1 MNRLATLAVGTPSGS
16 VELDE
21 IDELDEL
28 PALASPEG
36 FSRDG
41 RTVEGFRA
49 LIVDRDPDSR
59 ADHYQLCR
67 ALGLQPVGAADS
79 GGAALQ
85 LAQRVNPDLLLVDI
99 DLPDMSGLE
108 VLQRLS
114 EEAIAAVVLTAR
126 TDCALRAY
134 EAGALDYVTKP
145 VSGLRLLQALSRAKV
160 WLAGTSRRSQSRR
173 TRAPCVPP
181 GAMTPAS
188 QSQLLVGERH
198 HRLYVLDPAHI
209 DYAEANGNYVVFHAA
224 TGDYVSRDTLKQL
237 ETTLEGAGFLRIEH
251 SLLIN
256 VGAIDYAVP
265 VGRGRYVFTL
275 SCGTSLRSSRT
286 YRARILQRLPLSRC
300 RGRDIE

>member
-1 MNRLATLAVGTPSGS
+1 MAAP
-16 VELDE
+16 
-21 IDELDEL
+21 
-28 PALASPEG
+28 PAAQD
-36 FSRDG
+36 SRRDA
-41 RTVEGFRA
+41 RAVEGFRA

-59 ADHYQLCR
+59 ADHYQLCC

-79 GGAALQ
+79 GGAALE

-99 DLPDMSGLE
+99 DLPDMSGFE

-145 VSGLRLLQALSRAKV
+145 VSSLRLLQALSRAKV
-160 WLAGTSRRSQSRR
+160 WLAGASRQPPRSR
-173 TRAPCVPP
+173 TRPPCAAPGTTP
-181 GAMTPAS
+181 PAS

-237 ETTLEGAGFLRIEH
+237 ETTLEVAGFLRIEH
-251 SLLIN
+251 SLLLN

-286 YRARILQRLPLSRC
+286 YRSRILQRLPLSRC
-300 RGRDIE
+300 RGREAE